1 MIRVIATIDVQ
12 PGRREDFLRVFRE
25 LIPKVLGEQG
35 CSEYMPMIDVE
46 TTIGVQIPMRP
57 DVVTVVEAWEEL
69 ECLESHLMAPH
80 MLDYRKAVKGLV
92 AGVSLQVLGPV

>member
-12 PGRREDFLRVFRE
+12 PGRREELVRIFRE
-25 LIPKVLGEQG
+25 LIPKVLTERG
-35 CSEYMPMIDVE
+35 CREYMPMIDVQ

-57 DVVTVVEAWEEL
+57 EVVTVVEAWEDL

-92 AGVSLQVLGPV
+92 VKVSLQVLQEA